1 MEAILHIDEKD
12 NLVTC
17 LRDVKK
23 GETVEVEGEK
33 ITANADIPQFHKWPQ
48 QI

>member
-17 LRDVKK
+17 LRDVKRAK
-23 GETVEVEGEK
+23 PSKLRVK
-33 ITANADIPQFHKWPQ
+33 KSQRMQIYLSFIKWPQ
-48 QI
+48 WI

>member
-1 MEAILHIDEKD
+1 MEDLLRIDEKD

-23 GETVEVEGEK
+23 GETFDVFGK
-33 ITANADIPQFHKWPQ
+33 KC
-48 QI
+48 